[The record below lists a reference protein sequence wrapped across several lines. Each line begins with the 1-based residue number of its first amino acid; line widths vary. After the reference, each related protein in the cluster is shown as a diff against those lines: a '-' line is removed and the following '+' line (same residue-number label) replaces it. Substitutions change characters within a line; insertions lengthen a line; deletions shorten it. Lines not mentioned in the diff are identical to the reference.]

1 MEVGEGNQLIAQV
14 EIGHAALMQM
24 LSNVSTEIHCLS
36 TIDNEDWN
44 YDQMLMQHPL
54 FNKNQTWYLG
64 RKPKG
69 TPCRCSGCLNSRI
82 VQSNDLH
89 FYVQGLLFL
98 PKEQKVVDTKLRFCL
113 SARCTNGITSAN
125 NNIKPLLNQEVLIHP
140 RLNAISAREKGSI
153 LRQIVNIA
161 WSILLDITK
170 LDNNGVEVL
179 ISFDGDHSFVY
190 DYLYS

>member
-1 MEVGEGNQLIAQV
+1 
-14 EIGHAALMQM
+14 
-24 LSNVSTEIHCLS
+24 
-36 TIDNEDWN
+36 
-44 YDQMLMQHPL
+44 MQHPL

-69 TPCRCSGCLNSRI
+69 TPCWCSGCLNSRI

-125 NNIKPLLNQEVLIHP
+125 NNIKPLLNQEVLIHS
-140 RLNAISAREKGSI
+140 RLNAISAREKESI
-153 LRQIVNIA
+153 VRQGVNIT